1 MPDARVDID
10 RLAAIIENLA
20 EQLAAARDALVELS
34 AEARR
39 PPEGP
44 GADRNGH
51 AVSPSAFAMPRP
63 AGTEPAAMPGAPVA
77 VPAPAVPAPAAGAP
91 AAVPAGVS
99 EAPGGVAAV
108 PAPVVVPAPTAH
120 DAPLAGPPDAEVD
133 PWTPHPA
140 GAWRPER
147 IGTDPR
153 LEDEDAPPEAAPPEG
168 TMVPRAQVASLQ
180 GVPLLSAGLVES
192 VIGPIAD
199 LPELDAIEAR
209 IGRFHGVGAVTV
221 HRLEGS
227 DALLLIELEHPI
239 PLADMLREDLGRPV
253 ASCRLAEGRIVVEL
267 APE

>member
-1 MPDARVDID
+1 VEPAP
-10 RLAAIIENLA
+10 AP
-20 EQLAAARDALVELS
+20 LAAA
-34 AEARR
+34 
-39 PPEGP
+39 P
-44 GADRNGH
+44 
-51 AVSPSAFAMPRP
+51 
-63 AGTEPAAMPGAPVA
+63 
-77 VPAPAVPAPAAGAP
+77 PAPAFGVP
-91 AAVPAGVS
+91 AAVSAT
-99 EAPGGVAAV
+99 PGGPVRPQPPAAQHAALTQ
-108 PAPVVVPAPTAH
+108 PEPSQ
-120 DAPLAGPPDAEVD
+120 VD

-147 IGTDPR
+147 IGTDPHT
-153 LEDEDAPPEAAPPEG
+153 EDEDAPPEAAPPAG

-209 IGRFHGVGAVTV
+209 IGRFHGVEAVTV